1 MKENMILTAV
11 DPVCNAVSKYC
22 MLIETR
28 EYIDDNYDCINLE
41 MCCYLALFFKPH
53 LGQGKHQLIVATTI
67 TAITPLC

>member
-11 DPVCNAVSKYC
+11 GPVCHAVSKYC

-28 EYIDDNYDCINLE
+28 EYIDDNDCINLE
-41 MCCYLALFFKPH
+41 MYCYLALFFKPH

-67 TAITPLC
+67 TAITALF